1 MLERRINM
9 NKLNIKEYKTK
20 GGEVRYILRGAYI
33 GIDKH
38 TGKQVRTDIRGR
50 TKKGIKSEL
59 ERLKNEFKKNGCVQR
74 KESLET
80 FSKIAEHWFN
90 QYKLGVKPRT
100 IQITGAILR
109 TYILPALGNY
119 KIEKITPVILQTLV
133 NKWAKNASLPLNG
146 ADHREVGKGKNYKV
160 YFRYVNKIYCHA
172 VSLGIVQDNPCKN
185 VLIPKVNLESTEK
198 QVKFFNKEQLGLFF
212 GYLDTLP
219 MNYTSQL
226 MKALCRL
233 LVSSGLRVGEAMA
246 LSWHDINFKNN
257 TVSVSKNTLRGVIQ
271 SSTKT
276 KTSTR
281 VVIIDNKAIAEL
293 KKWQNYQAR
302 HFFKLGNPHQSL
314 VFPTKI
320 GAVLDYQTMR
330 PFLNRYFKDCNLPPI
345 GFHGFRHSHASLL
358 LNAGVS
364 YKEIQVRLG
373 HSSIKMTMDI
383 YSHLEDEKQQQA
395 VEIFERFANF

>member
-1 MLERRINM
+1 M
-9 NKLNIKEYKTK
+9 NIQEYKTK
-20 GGEVRYILRGAYI
+20 NGNGYILKGAYI
-33 GIDKH
+33 GIDKL
-38 TGKQVRTDIRGR
+38 TGKQIRTDIRAR
-50 TKKGIKSEL
+50 TKKGIKNEL
-59 ERLKNEFKKNGCVQR
+59 ERLKSEFKRNGSIKR
-74 KESLET
+74 KENFDT
-80 FSKIAEHWFN
+80 FDKVAVHWFE

-109 TYILPALGNY
+109 TYILPEFGKY
-119 KIEKITPVILQTLV
+119 KINKITPVKLQTVV

-146 ADHREVGKGKNYKV
+146 AQHREIGKGKNYKV
-160 YFRYVNKIYCHA
+160 YFRYINKIYSYA
-172 VSLGIVQDNPCKN
+172 VSLGMVEDNPCKN

-198 QVKFFNKEQLGLFF
+198 EVKFFNKEQLGTFF

-219 MNYTSQL
+219 KNYTSQL

-233 LVSSGLRVGEAMA
+233 LVSSGLRVGEGVA
-246 LSWHDINFKNN
+246 LSWSDIDFKNK

-271 SSTKT
+271 STTKT

-281 VVIIDNKAIAEL
+281 KIIIDNKAIAEL
-293 KKWQNYQAR
+293 KQWKNFQTRY
-302 HFFKLGNPHQSL
+302 FFKLGNPRQSL
-314 VFPTKI
+314 VFPTKT

-330 PFLNRYFKDCNLPPI
+330 PFLNRYFEACNLPHI

-364 YKEIQVRLG
+364 YKEIQTRLG

-395 VEIFERFANF
+395 VEIFEKFATF